1 MASGSPWKKTVI
13 RQGDKT
19 KTTPNANYDMEA
31 SDVIKSPLEEAA
43 ITGPEAVQR
52 LADARAMDNTDII
65 GKSFM
70 NKMRKFG
77 AGSKE
82 ALYETEQFLSAMDDM
97 ILPETYYDK
106 ANEIS
111 DDAFR
116 YETYNRKLSDLKQ
129 EQDQVD
135 VMNKEFNQVKGIPGF
150 LGELGAY
157 GAVELATGPISTKL
171 AKGVGDV
178 VSRGVSATGREVA
191 KESSALAKWLTEQ
204 NPQLIK
210 DIGKYSQEKIGKP
223 ISKLA
228 QRYIGRESVGNPNR
242 IGMMTDIGAGTGI
255 GAVTGLMDYDASILE
270 GAVAG
275 TASSLTGSALTK
287 PLSKRYDANRTAGRD
302 VIDYMKSKKYY
313 VDPGVDTGS
322 TAAYNKTRKLK
333 SDDATSELMQTY
345 TDANQKVVNKVAYG
359 TMGFSKEQSNNMTPK
374 IFDEGIKKAGKEFD
388 TLVEGTKGFIPKK
401 SYEQMNTKLDNLINN
416 PASSTT
422 MVKEAREVLAYLT
435 DPKNVKVTR
444 HPGTGRFQK
453 ATFDGKVYQEMRSTL
468 KEKID
473 KLFDAGDTVTARE
486 LRPVL
491 KYLDDSLEIGIK
503 RGGTVTPGAWA
514 KAREKWA
521 MGEILKTKGV
531 NSADMNVDSHKLFKA
546 FKNDPRMMTDAKGP
560 VSDLMNLGKFSEIER
575 KLNERAGVLSGTHQ
589 SKKGHIM
596 SSLDEADARL
606 HMLGWPNQYGYLGMN
621 RYKGRYK
628 PSTFSRPIGQAS
640 SMWPYVGEKAEDTY
654 EFMKNPIDNSKK
666 GFKDLINWYDEE

>member
-1 MASGSPWKKTVI
+1 MRASEV
-13 RQGDKT
+13 
-19 KTTPNANYDMEA
+19 
-31 SDVIKSPLEEAA
+31 VKSPLEEATIA
-43 ITGPEAVQR
+43 GPEAVQR

-82 ALYETEQFLSAMDDM
+82 ALYETEQFLSAMDD
-97 ILPETYYDK
+97 IVLPEAYYDK
-106 ANEIS
+106 ANEVS

-135 VMNKEFNQVKGIPGF
+135 IMNKEFNQVKGIPGF
-150 LGELGAY
+150 LGEMGAY

-178 VSRGVSATGREVA
+178 VNRGVSAAGREVV

-204 NPQLIK
+204 NPQVIK
-210 DIGKYSQEKIGKP
+210 DIGKYGQEKIGKP
-223 ISKLA
+223 ISKFA
-228 QRYIGRESVGNPNR
+228 QRYVGRERVGNPNR
-242 IGMMTDIGAGTGI
+242 IGMLTDIGAGTGI
-255 GAVTGLMDYDASILE
+255 GAVTGLMDYDSSILE
-270 GAVAG
+270 GAASGAAG
-275 TASSLTGSALTK
+275 SLTGSALTK
-287 PLSKRYDANRTAGRD
+287 PLSKKFDSNRAAARD
-302 VIDYMKSKKYY
+302 VIDYMKDQKYR

-322 TAAYNKTRKLK
+322 TAAYNKTRKLR
-333 SDDATSELMQTY
+333 SDDSTSELMQTY

-359 TMGFSKEQSNNMTPK
+359 TMGFSKDQANNMTPK
-374 IFDEGIKKAGKEFD
+374 IFKEGIKKAGKEFD

-422 MVKEAREVLAYLT
+422 MVKESKDVLEYLK
-435 DPKNVKVTR
+435 KNTNVTR
-444 HPGTGRFQK
+444 HPGTGRFQS

-491 KYLDDSLEIGIK
+491 KYLDDSLEIGMK
-503 RGGTVTPGAWA
+503 RGGTISPKAWA

-531 NSADMNVDSHKLFKA
+531 NSADMNVDSHRLFKA
-546 FKNDPRMMTDAKGP
+546 FKKDPRMMTDAKGP

-606 HMLGWPNQYGYLGMN
+606 HMLGWPNQYGALGMN

-628 PSTFSRPIGQAS
+628 PSTFTRPLGQAS
-640 SMWPYVGEKAEDTY
+640 GMWPYVGEKAEDTY
-654 EFMKNPIDNSKK
+654 EFTKHPIDNSKR
-666 GFKDLINWYDEE
+666 GFKDILKWYDED